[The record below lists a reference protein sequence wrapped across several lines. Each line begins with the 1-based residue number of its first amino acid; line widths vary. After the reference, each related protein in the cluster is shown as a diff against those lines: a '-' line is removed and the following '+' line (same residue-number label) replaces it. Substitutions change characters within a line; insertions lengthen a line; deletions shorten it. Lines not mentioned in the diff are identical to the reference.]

1 MATGKTSRTF
11 GWILMGLVMVGLV
24 GFGSTNFGG
33 SVRSIATV
41 GDTEVDA
48 NRYLRELQSEMNA
61 FQAETGQ
68 RLTMEMAK
76 GFGLD
81 QQVLARVIATAALED
96 ETARL
101 GISVGDEQLRDRIVD
116 IPAFQGVDGKFDR
129 EGYTFALEQS
139 GLTATEFEQSLRDE
153 VSRQILQAAVING
166 VATQPVYVD
175 TLYGYA
181 RETRDFTWATL
192 PVEQL
197 DTELPAPTEET
208 LTAYYEAHPQD
219 FTLPETKVITYAWM
233 NPEDVIPTITVD
245 EAQIRAL
252 YDERAS
258 EYLVPER
265 RMVERLVFNT
275 QDEAVAAM
283 DALSTGNQTFEGLVT
298 GRNLQLAD
306 IDLGDVSKDELGSA
320 GDAVF
325 ALVNPGTVTGPHD
338 SDLGP
343 ALYRMNAILEA
354 RETSF
359 EDAREELHGEL
370 AADAARR
377 LIGDMVTELDDQMA
391 GGATIEE
398 VAKSHNMRLGTLNW
412 IAGDSDGIA
421 AYDAFR
427 EIAEVVTTDDFPEIT
442 LLEDGGVFAL
452 RLDELQA
459 PRLQEQ
465 SEVAEAVQVGWEA
478 EKRLELLSEQA
489 RGLIPQLEGGETLS
503 SLGLTEVV
511 EEAQSRE
518 AFVEGTP
525 PAFMAEVFEI
535 EPGDWRIM
543 DAANGVVLVRLD
555 AIHAADQDSDEAK
568 ALKANFATGVAQEI
582 ALDVENAFARAVQ
595 TRAGIELNRAVIN
608 AVNAQF
614 Q

>member
-33 SVRSIATV
+33 SVRTVATV

-68 RLTMEMAK
+68 RLTMEMAR

-81 QQVLARVIATAALED
+81 QQVLARVIATAALEN

-101 GISVGDEQLRDRIVD
+101 GISVGDAQLRDRIVD
-116 IPAFQGVDGKFDR
+116 IPAFKGVDGKFDR

-139 GLTATEFEQSLRDE
+139 GLTASEFEKSLRDE
-153 VSRQILQAAVING
+153 VSRQILQAAVVNG

-192 PVEQL
+192 PMDQL
-197 DTELPAPTEET
+197 TTPVPIPTEDE
-208 LTAYYEAHPQD
+208 LTAYYDARPQD

-265 RMVERLVFNT
+265 RMVERLVFGT
-275 QDEAVAAM
+275 TEDAQAAA
-283 DALSTGNQTFEGLVT
+283 DAIAAGEKTFEDLVAE
-298 GRNLQLAD
+298 RNLQLSD
-306 IDLGDVSKDELGSA
+306 IDLGDLPKDELDAA

-325 ALVNPGTVTGPHD
+325 ALTEPGVTGPHD
-338 SDLGP
+338 SDFGP
-343 ALYRMNAILEA
+343 ALFRMNAILEA
-354 RETSF
+354 RETSYEEVR
-359 EDAREELHGEL
+359 EDLHGEL

-377 LIGDMVTELDDQMA
+377 LISNMVTELDDQIA

-398 VAKSHNMRLGTLNW
+398 IAKSNNMRVGTLNW
-412 IAGDSDGIA
+412 TAGDSEGIA

-427 EIAEVVTTDDFPEIT
+427 EAAEAVTTDDFPAIT

-452 RLDELQA
+452 RLDALQA

-465 SEVAEAVQVGWEA
+465 SEVAEAVRAGWEA
-478 EKRLELLSEQA
+478 EKKLTLLAEQA

-503 SLGLTEVV
+503 SLGLTEVI
-511 EEAQSRE
+511 EEGQTRD

-525 PAFMAEVFEI
+525 ADFMAVVFEM
-535 EPGDWRIM
+535 EQGDWRVLES
-543 DAANGVVLVRLD
+543 DDSVVLVRLD
-555 AIHAADQDSDEAK
+555 AVQAADQDSEDAK
-568 ALKANFATGVAQEI
+568 ALKASFAASTAQEI

-595 TRAGIELNRAVIN
+595 ARAGIELNRAVIN

>member
-68 RLTMEMAK
+68 RLTMEMAT

-101 GISVGDEQLRDRIVD
+101 GISVGDEELRDRIVD
-116 IPAFQGVDGKFDR
+116 IPAFKGVDGKFDR

-153 VSRQILQAAVING
+153 VSRQILQAAVVNG

-192 PVEQL
+192 PVAQL
-197 DTELPAPTEET
+197 TTEVPAPTEAE

-233 NPEDVIPTITVD
+233 NPEDVISTITVD
-245 EAQIRAL
+245 EAQIRAV

-258 EYLVPER
+258 EFLVPER

-275 QDEAVAAM
+275 KDEATAAM

-325 ALVNPGTVTGPHD
+325 ALTEPGAVSGPHD

-398 VAKSHNMRLGTLNW
+398 IAKSHNMRLGTLNW
-412 IAGDSDGIA
+412 TTGDSDGIA

-427 EIAEVVTTDDFPEIT
+427 EVAEVVTTDDFPEIT

-465 SEVAEAVQVGWEA
+465 SEVGEAVQAGWEA

-489 RGLIPQLEGGETLS
+489 RGLVPQLEGGETLS

-511 EEAQSRE
+511 EGGLTRE

-525 PAFMAEVFEI
+525 PGFMADVFDM
-535 EPGDWRIM
+535 EPGNWRVM
-543 DAANGVVLVRLD
+543 DAADSVVLVRLD
-555 AIHAADQDSDEAK
+555 AVHAADQDSDEAK
-568 ALKANFATGVAQEI
+568 ALKANFAAGVAQEI

-595 TRAGIELNRAVIN
+595 ARAGIELNRAVIN

>member
-33 SVRSIATV
+33 SVRTVATV

-68 RLTMEMAK
+68 RLTMEMAR

-81 QQVLARVIATAALED
+81 QQVLARVIATAALEN

-101 GISVGDEQLRDRIVD
+101 GISVGDAQLRDRIVD
-116 IPAFQGVDGKFDR
+116 IPAFKGVDGKFDR

-139 GLTATEFEQSLRDE
+139 GLTASEFEKSLRDE
-153 VSRQILQAAVING
+153 VSRQILQAAVVNG

-175 TLYGYA
+175 MLYGYA

-192 PVEQL
+192 PMDQL
-197 DTELPAPTEET
+197 TTPVPIPTEDE
-208 LTAYYEAHPQD
+208 LTAYYDARPQD

-265 RMVERLVFNT
+265 RMVERLVFGT
-275 QDEAVAAM
+275 TEDAQAAA
-283 DALSTGNQTFEGLVT
+283 DAIAAGEKTFEDLVAE
-298 GRNLQLAD
+298 RNLQLSD
-306 IDLGDVSKDELGSA
+306 IDLGDLPKDELDAA

-325 ALVNPGTVTGPHD
+325 ALTEPGVTGPHD
-338 SDLGP
+338 SDFGP
-343 ALYRMNAILEA
+343 ALFRMNAILEA
-354 RETSF
+354 RETSYEEVR
-359 EDAREELHGEL
+359 EDLHGEL

-377 LIGDMVTELDDQMA
+377 LISNMVTELDDQIA

-398 VAKSHNMRLGTLNW
+398 IAKSNNMRVGTLNW
-412 IAGDSDGIA
+412 TAGDSEGIA

-427 EIAEVVTTDDFPEIT
+427 EAAEAVTTDDFPAIT

-452 RLDELQA
+452 RLDALQA

-465 SEVAEAVQVGWEA
+465 SEVAEAVRAGWEA
-478 EKRLELLSEQA
+478 EKKLTLLAEQA

-503 SLGLTEVV
+503 SLGLTEVI
-511 EEAQSRE
+511 EEGQTRD

-525 PAFMAEVFEI
+525 ADFMAVVFEM
-535 EPGDWRIM
+535 EQGDWRVLES
-543 DAANGVVLVRLD
+543 DDSVVLVRLD
-555 AIHAADQDSDEAK
+555 AVQAADQDSEDAK
-568 ALKANFATGVAQEI
+568 ALKASFAASTAQEI

-595 TRAGIELNRAVIN
+595 ARAGIELNRAVIN

>member
-33 SVRSIATV
+33 SVRSVATV
-41 GDTEVDA
+41 GETEVDA

-68 RLTMEMAK
+68 RLTMEMAR
-76 GFGLD
+76 GIGLD

-101 GISVGDEQLRDRIVD
+101 GISVGDEELRKRIVD
-116 IPAFQGVDGKFDR
+116 IPAFKGVDGKFDR
-129 EGYTFALEQS
+129 DGYTFALEQS
-139 GLTATEFEQSLRDE
+139 GLTASEFEKSLRDE
-153 VSRQILQAAVING
+153 VSRQILQAAVANG
-166 VATQPVYVD
+166 VSTQPSYVD
-175 TLYGYA
+175 TLFGYA
-181 RETRDFTWATL
+181 RETRDFTWATMSVDRL
-192 PVEQL
+192 STPV
-197 DTELPAPTEET
+197 PAPTDDA
-208 LTAYYEAHPQD
+208 LTTYYEAHPQD
-219 FTLPETKVITYAWM
+219 FTLPEIKVISYAWL
-233 NPEDVIPTITVD
+233 NPEDVIPTITISD
-245 EAQIRAL
+245 EQIRAL

-275 QDEAVAAM
+275 ADDAQAAA
-283 DALSTGNQTFEGLVT
+283 DAIAAGEKTFEELVAD
-298 GRNLQLAD
+298 RNLQLSD
-306 IDLGDVSKDELGSA
+306 IDLGDLPRDELGAA

-325 ALVNPGTVTGPHD
+325 DLEEPGVTGPHD

-343 ALYRMNAILEA
+343 ALFRMNAILAA
-354 RETSF
+354 RDTSF
-359 EDAREELHGEL
+359 DDAREELHGEL

-377 LIGDMVTELDDQMA
+377 LISDMVAELDDQMA

-398 VAKSHNMRLGTLNW
+398 VAKSHNMQLGTLNW
-412 IAGDSDGIA
+412 TAGDSEGIA

-427 EIAEVVTTDDFPEIT
+427 EVAEVVTTDDFPEIT

-465 SEVAEAVQVGWEA
+465 AEVADAVRAGWDA
-478 EKRLELLSEQA
+478 EKRLDLLAEEA
-489 RGLIPQLEGGETLS
+489 RALIPQLENGESLS
-503 SLGLTEVV
+503 SLGLTEVI
-511 EEAQSRE
+511 EQDQTRE

-525 PAFMAEVFEI
+525 PNFMREVFGM
-535 EPGDWRIM
+535 EPGSWRVLESS
-543 DAANGVVLVRLD
+543 DNVVLVRLD
-555 AIHAADQDSDEAK
+555 AIQPAEQDSDDAK
-568 ALKANFATGVAQEI
+568 TLKANFATGTAQEI

-595 TRAGIELNRAVIN
+595 NRAGIELNRAVIN
-608 AVNAQF
+608 AVNAQL

>member
-33 SVRSIATV
+33 SVRSVATV

-68 RLTMEMAK
+68 RLTMEMARNL
-76 GFGLD
+76 GLD

-101 GISVGDEQLRDRIVD
+101 GISVGDEELRNRIVD
-116 IPAFQGVDGKFDR
+116 IPAFMGVDGKFDR
-129 EGYTFALEQS
+129 EGYAFALEQS
-139 GLTATEFEQSLRDE
+139 GLTASEFEKSLRDE
-153 VSRQILQAAVING
+153 VSRQILQAAVANG
-166 VATQPVYVD
+166 VATQPSYVD

-181 RETRDFTWATL
+181 RETRDFTWAAMGVDRLTT
-192 PVEQL
+192 PV
-197 DTELPAPTEET
+197 PAPTEAE

-219 FTLPETKVITYAWM
+219 FTLPETKVITYAWL
-233 NPEDVIPTITVD
+233 NPEDVIPTLTVAED
-245 EAQIRAL
+245 QIRTL

-258 EYLVPER
+258 EYQVPER

-275 QDEAVAAM
+275 TEDAQAAA
-283 DALSTGNQTFEGLVT
+283 DALETGEKTFEDLVAE
-298 GRNLQLAD
+298 RNLELSD
-306 IDLGDVSKDELGSA
+306 IDLGDLPKDELGAA

-325 ALVNPGTVTGPHD
+325 GLAEPGVTGPHD

-343 ALYRMNAILEA
+343 ALYRMNAILAA

-377 LIGDMVTELDDQMA
+377 QIGDMVAELDDQMA

-398 VAKSHNMRLGTLNW
+398 IAQSHNMRQGVLNW
-412 IAGDSDGIA
+412 TAGDSDGIA

-427 EIAEVVTTDDFPEIT
+427 EAAEAVTTDDFPEIT
-442 LLEDGGVFAL
+442 LLEDGGVFAV
-452 RLDELQA
+452 RLDELQE
-459 PRLQEQ
+459 PRLQDQ
-465 SEVAEAVQVGWEA
+465 SEVADAVQAGWEA
-478 EKRLELLSEQA
+478 GKRLELLADEA
-489 RGLIPQLEGGETLS
+489 RAMIAQLDNGESLS

-511 EEAQSRE
+511 EQDQTRE

-525 PAFMAEVFEI
+525 PSFMTEVFGM
-535 EPGDWRIM
+535 EPGTWRVLESV
-543 DAANGVVLVRLD
+543 DNVVLVRLD
-555 AIHAADQDSDEAK
+555 AVEPAEQDSDEAK
-568 ALKANFATGVAQEI
+568 ALKENFATGTAQEI

-595 TRAGIELNRAVIN
+595 ARAGIELNRAVIN

>member
-1 MATGKTSRTF
+1 MATGKASRTF

-41 GDTEVDA
+41 GETEVDA

-68 RLTMEMAK
+68 RLTMEMAQ

-81 QQVLARVIATAALED
+81 QQVLARVIGTAALED

-101 GISVGDEQLRDRIVD
+101 GISVGDEQLRNRIVD
-116 IPAFQGVDGKFDR
+116 IPAFKGVDGNFDR

-139 GLTATEFEQSLRDE
+139 GLTAGEFEKSLRDE
-153 VSRQILQAAVING
+153 VSRQILQAAVANG
-166 VATQPVYVD
+166 VSTQPAYVD

-192 PVEQL
+192 GLDRLTGPV
-197 DTELPAPTEET
+197 PTPSDDD

-219 FTLPETKVITYAWM
+219 YTLPETKAISYAWL
-233 NPEDVIPTITVD
+233 NPEDAIPTINVD
-245 EAQIRAL
+245 EAQIREL

-265 RMVERLVFNT
+265 RMVERLVFAT
-275 QDEAVAAM
+275 TEEAQAAA
-283 DALSTGNQTFEGLVT
+283 DAITAGEKTFEDLVSA
-298 GRNLQLAD
+298 RDLQLSD
-306 IDLGDVSKDELGSA
+306 IDLGDLPKDELGAA
-320 GDAVF
+320 GEAVF
-325 ALVNPGTVTGPHD
+325 ALAEPGVTGPHD

-343 ALYRMNAILEA
+343 ALFRMNAILAA

-359 EDAREELHGEL
+359 EDARDELHGEL

-377 LIGDMVTELDDQMA
+377 QIGDMVAELDDMMA
-391 GGATIEE
+391 GGATLEE
-398 VAKSHNMRLGTLNW
+398 IAESHNMQLGTLEW
-412 IAGDSDGIA
+412 TAGYSDGIA

-427 EIAEVVTTDDFPEIT
+427 EAAQAVGEDDFPEIT
-442 LLEDGGVFAL
+442 LMADGGVFAL
-452 RLDELQA
+452 RLDELRE
-459 PRLQEQ
+459 PRLQDQ
-465 SEVAEAVQVGWEA
+465 SEVADAVRAGWEA
-478 EKRLELLSEQA
+478 AKRLELLAQEA
-489 RGLIPQLEGGETLS
+489 RAMIPQLEGDESLS

-511 EEAQSRE
+511 EQDQTRE

-525 PAFMAEVFEI
+525 PAFMTEVFGMNA
-535 EPGDWRIM
+535 GDWTVLESADNVI
-543 DAANGVVLVRLD
+543 LVRLD
-555 AIHAADQDSDEAK
+555 AINTADHDSDEAK
-568 ALKANFATGVAQEI
+568 TLKANFTAGVAQEI
-582 ALDVENAFARAVQ
+582 AIDVETAFARAVQ
-595 TRAGIELNRAVIN
+595 DRAGIVLNRPVIN
-608 AVNAQF
+608 AVNAQL

>member
-33 SVRSIATV
+33 SVRSVATV

-68 RLTMEMAK
+68 RLTMEMAR
-76 GFGLD
+76 GIGLD

-101 GISVGDEQLRDRIVD
+101 GISVGDTQLRDRIVD
-116 IPAFQGVDGKFDR
+116 IPAFKGVDGKFDR

-139 GLTATEFEQSLRDE
+139 GLTASEFEQSLRDE
-153 VSRQILQAAVING
+153 VSRQILQAAVVNG
-166 VATQPVYVD
+166 VATQPSYVD

-181 RETRDFTWATL
+181 RETRDFTWAALGMDRLTA
-192 PVEQL
+192 PVP
-197 DTELPAPTEET
+197 TPTEDE
-208 LTAYYEAHPQD
+208 LTAYYDAHPQD

-252 YDERAS
+252 YDDRAS

-275 QDEAVAAM
+275 TEEAQTAA
-283 DALSTGNQTFEGLVT
+283 DAIAAGEKTFEDLVAE
-298 GRNLQLAD
+298 RNLQLSD
-306 IDLGDVSKDELGSA
+306 IDLGDVPKDDLGAA

-325 ALVNPGTVTGPHD
+325 ALTEPGVAGPLD

-343 ALYRMNAILEA
+343 ALFRMNAILEA

-398 VAKSHNMRLGTLNW
+398 IAKSHNMQLGTLNW
-412 IAGDSDGIA
+412 TAGDSTGIA

-427 EIAEVVTTDDFPEIT
+427 EAAQAVTTDDFPEIT
-442 LLEDGGVFAL
+442 LLEDGGVFAM

-465 SEVAEAVQVGWEA
+465 AEVADAVRAGWEA
-478 EKRLELLSEQA
+478 EKRLTLLAEEAQ
-489 RGLIPQLEGGETLS
+489 GLIPELEGEETLS
-503 SLGLTEVV
+503 SLGLTEVI
-511 EEAQSRE
+511 EEGQTRE

-525 PAFMAEVFEI
+525 PNFMSDVFAM
-535 EPGDWRIM
+535 EPGNWQVLRGADS
-543 DAANGVVLVRLD
+543 VVLVRLD
-555 AIHAADQDSDEAK
+555 AIHAADQDSDEAQ
-568 ALKANFATGVAQEI
+568 ALKASFAAGTAQEI
-582 ALDVENAFARAVQ
+582 ALDIENAFARAVQ
-595 TRAGIELNRAVIN
+595 ARAGIELNRAVIN

>member
-1 MATGKTSRTF
+1 MATGKASRTF

-96 ETARL
+96 ETARM
-101 GISVGDEQLRDRIVD
+101 GISVGDAQLRDRIVD
-116 IPAFQGVDGKFDR
+116 IPAFKGVDGKFDR

-139 GLTATEFEQSLRDE
+139 GLTASEFEQSLRDE
-153 VSRQILQAAVING
+153 VSRQILQAAVVNG

-175 TLYGYA
+175 TLYAYA
-181 RETRDFTWATL
+181 REARDFTWAAL
-192 PVEQL
+192 PMDQL
-197 DTELPAPTEET
+197 ETEVPAPTDDE

-233 NPEDVIPTITVD
+233 NPEDVIPTIEVE

-265 RMVERLVFNT
+265 RMVERLVFNSN
-275 QDEAVAAM
+275 DEAEAAM
-283 DALSTGNQTFEGLVT
+283 DALATGNQTFEGLVT
-298 GRNLQLAD
+298 GRNLQLSD
-306 IDLGDVSKDELGSA
+306 VDLGDVSQDELGAA
-320 GDAVF
+320 GEAVF
-325 ALVNPGTVTGPHD
+325 ALTEPGDVTGPHD

-343 ALYRMNAILEA
+343 AIYRMNAILEA

-359 EDAREELHGEL
+359 EEAREELHGEL

-377 LIGDMVTELDDQMA
+377 MIGDMVTELDDQMA

-398 VAKSHNMRLGTLNW
+398 IAKSHNMRLDTLRW
-412 IAGDSDGIA
+412 TAGNSDGIA

-427 EIAEVVTTDDFPEIT
+427 EAAQAVTTDDFPEIT
-442 LLEDGGVFAL
+442 LLEDGGVFAM

-459 PRLQEQ
+459 PRLQDQ
-465 SEVAEAVQVGWEA
+465 AEVADAVRAGWEA
-478 EKRLELLSEQA
+478 EKRLELLAEQA
-489 RGLIPQLEGGETLS
+489 RALIPELEGEATLS

-511 EEAQSRE
+511 EEGLTRE

-525 PAFMAEVFEI
+525 PGFMAAVFDMA
-535 EPGDWRIM
+535 PGDWQVLEAEDRVI
-543 DAANGVVLVRLD
+543 LVRLD
-555 AIHAADQDSDEAK
+555 AVQPADQDSDEARE
-568 ALKANFATGVAQEI
+568 LKASFAAGTAQEI
-582 ALDVENAFARAVQ
+582 ALDIENAFARAVQ
-595 TRAGIELNRAVIN
+595 ARAGIELNRAVIN

>member
-1 MATGKTSRTF
+1 MATGKASRTF

-96 ETARL
+96 ETARM
-101 GISVGDEQLRDRIVD
+101 GISVGDAQLRDRIVD
-116 IPAFQGVDGKFDR
+116 IPAFKGVDGKFDR

-139 GLTATEFEQSLRDE
+139 GLTASEFEQSLRDE
-153 VSRQILQAAVING
+153 VSRQILQAAVVNG
-166 VATQPVYVD
+166 VATQPAYVD
-175 TLYGYA
+175 TLYAYA
-181 RETRDFTWATL
+181 REARDFTWAAL
-192 PVEQL
+192 PMDQL
-197 DTELPAPTEET
+197 ETEVPAPTDDA

-233 NPEDVIPTITVD
+233 NPEDVIPTIEVE

-265 RMVERLVFNT
+265 RMVERLVFNSN
-275 QDEAVAAM
+275 DEAEAAM
-283 DALSTGNQTFEGLVT
+283 DALATGNQTFEGLVT
-298 GRNLQLAD
+298 GRNLQLSD
-306 IDLGDVSKDELGSA
+306 VDLGDVSQDELGAA
-320 GDAVF
+320 GEAVF
-325 ALVNPGTVTGPHD
+325 ALTEPGDVTGPQD

-343 ALYRMNAILEA
+343 AIYRMNAILEA

-359 EDAREELHGEL
+359 EEAREELHGEL

-377 LIGDMVTELDDQMA
+377 LIGDMVAELDDQMA

-398 VAKSHNMRLGTLNW
+398 IAKSHNMRLDTLRW
-412 IAGDSDGIA
+412 TAGNSDGIA

-427 EIAEVVTTDDFPEIT
+427 EAAQAVTTDDFPEIT
-442 LLEDGGVFAL
+442 LLEDGGVFAM

-459 PRLQEQ
+459 PRLQDQ
-465 SEVAEAVQVGWEA
+465 TEVADAVRAGWEA
-478 EKRLELLSEQA
+478 EKRLELLAEQA
-489 RGLIPQLEGGETLS
+489 RALIPELEGEATLS

-511 EEAQSRE
+511 EEDLTRE

-525 PAFMAEVFEI
+525 PGFMAAVFDMA
-535 EPGDWRIM
+535 PGDWQVLEAEDRVI
-543 DAANGVVLVRLD
+543 LVRLD
-555 AIHAADQDSDEAK
+555 AIQPADQDSDEARE
-568 ALKANFATGVAQEI
+568 LKASFAAGTAQEI
-582 ALDVENAFARAVQ
+582 ALDIENAFARAVQ
-595 TRAGIELNRAVIN
+595 ARAGIELNRAVIN

>member
-33 SVRSIATV
+33 SVRSVATV
-41 GDTEVDA
+41 GETEVDA

-68 RLTMEMAK
+68 RLTMEMAR
-76 GFGLD
+76 GIGLD

-101 GISVGDEQLRDRIVD
+101 GISVGDEELRKRIVD
-116 IPAFQGVDGKFDR
+116 IPAFKGVDGKFDR
-129 EGYTFALEQS
+129 DGYTFALEQS
-139 GLTATEFEQSLRDE
+139 GLTASEFEKSLRDE
-153 VSRQILQAAVING
+153 VSRQILQAAVANG
-166 VATQPVYVD
+166 VSTQPSYVD
-175 TLYGYA
+175 TLFGYA
-181 RETRDFTWATL
+181 RETRDFTWATMSVDRL
-192 PVEQL
+192 STPV
-197 DTELPAPTEET
+197 PAPTDDA
-208 LTAYYEAHPQD
+208 LTTYYEAHPQD
-219 FTLPETKVITYAWM
+219 FTLPEIKVISYAWL
-233 NPEDVIPTITVD
+233 NPEDVIPTITVSD
-245 EAQIRAL
+245 EQIRAL

-275 QDEAVAAM
+275 ADDAQAAA
-283 DALSTGNQTFEGLVT
+283 DAIAAGEKTFEDLVAD
-298 GRNLQLAD
+298 RNLQLSD
-306 IDLGDVSKDELGSA
+306 IDLGDLPKDELGAA

-325 ALVNPGTVTGPHD
+325 DLEEPGVTGPHD

-343 ALYRMNAILEA
+343 ALFRMNAILAA
-354 RETSF
+354 RDTSF
-359 EDAREELHGEL
+359 DDAREELHGEL

-377 LIGDMVTELDDQMA
+377 QISDMVAELDDQMA

-398 VAKSHNMRLGTLNW
+398 VAKSHNMQLGTLNW
-412 IAGDSDGIA
+412 TAGDSEGIA

-427 EIAEVVTTDDFPEIT
+427 EVAEVVTTDDFPEIT

-465 SEVAEAVQVGWEA
+465 TEVADAVRAGWDA
-478 EKRLELLSEQA
+478 EKRLDLLAEEA
-489 RGLIPQLEGGETLS
+489 RALIPQLENGESLS
-503 SLGLTEVV
+503 SLGLTEVI
-511 EEAQSRE
+511 EQDQTRE

-525 PAFMAEVFEI
+525 PSFMREVFGM
-535 EPGDWRIM
+535 EPGSWRVLESS
-543 DAANGVVLVRLD
+543 DNVVLVRLD
-555 AIHAADQDSDEAK
+555 AIQPAEQDSDDAK
-568 ALKANFATGVAQEI
+568 TLKANFASGTAQEI

-595 TRAGIELNRAVIN
+595 NRAGIELNRAVIN
-608 AVNAQF
+608 AVNAQL

>member
-33 SVRSIATV
+33 SVRSVATV

-68 RLTMEMAK
+68 RLTMEMAR
-76 GFGLD
+76 GIGLG

-101 GISVGDEQLRDRIVD
+101 GISVGDTQLRDRIVD
-116 IPAFQGVDGKFDR
+116 IPAFKGVDGKFDR

-139 GLTATEFEQSLRDE
+139 GLTASEFEKSLRDE
-153 VSRQILQAAVING
+153 VSRQILQAAVVNG
-166 VATQPVYVD
+166 VATQPSYVD

-181 RETRDFTWATL
+181 RETRDFTWAALGVDRLTA
-192 PVEQL
+192 PVPTA
-197 DTELPAPTEET
+197 TEDE
-208 LTAYYEAHPQD
+208 LTAYYDAHPQD

-233 NPEDVIPTITVD
+233 NPEDVIPTITID

-252 YDERAS
+252 YDDRAS
-258 EYLVPER
+258 EFIVPER

-275 QDEAVAAM
+275 TEEAQTAA
-283 DALSTGNQTFEGLVT
+283 DAIAAGEKTFEDLVAE
-298 GRNLQLAD
+298 RNLQLSD
-306 IDLGDVSKDELGSA
+306 IDLGDVPKDDLGAA

-325 ALVNPGTVTGPHD
+325 ALTEPGVAGPLD

-343 ALYRMNAILEA
+343 ALFRMNAILEA

-398 VAKSHNMRLGTLNW
+398 IAKSHNMQLGTLNW
-412 IAGDSDGIA
+412 TAGDSTGIA

-427 EIAEVVTTDDFPEIT
+427 EAAQAVTTDDFPEIT
-442 LLEDGGVFAL
+442 LLEDGGVFAM

-465 SEVAEAVQVGWEA
+465 TEVADAVRAGWEA
-478 EKRLELLSEQA
+478 EKRLTLLAEEAQ
-489 RGLIPQLEGGETLS
+489 GLIPELEGEETLS
-503 SLGLTEVV
+503 SLGLTEVI
-511 EEAQSRE
+511 EEGQTRE

-525 PAFMAEVFEI
+525 PNFMSDVFAM
-535 EPGDWRIM
+535 EPGNWQVLRGADS
-543 DAANGVVLVRLD
+543 VVLVRLD
-555 AIHAADQDSDEAK
+555 AIHAADQDSDEAQ
-568 ALKANFATGVAQEI
+568 ALKASFAAGTAQEI
-582 ALDVENAFARAVQ
+582 ALDIENAFARAVQ
-595 TRAGIELNRAVIN
+595 ARAGIELNRAVIN

>member
-1 MATGKTSRTF
+1 MATGKASRTF

-96 ETARL
+96 ETARM
-101 GISVGDEQLRDRIVD
+101 GISVGDAQLRDRIID
-116 IPAFQGVDGKFDR
+116 IPAFKGVDGKFDR

-139 GLTATEFEQSLRDE
+139 GLTASEFEQSLRDE
-153 VSRQILQAAVING
+153 VSRQILQAAVVNG
-166 VATQPVYVD
+166 VATRPAYVD
-175 TLYGYA
+175 TLYAYA
-181 RETRDFTWATL
+181 REARDFTWAAL
-192 PVEQL
+192 PMDQL
-197 DTELPAPTEET
+197 ETEVPAPTDDA

-233 NPEDVIPTITVD
+233 NPEDVIPTIEVE

-265 RMVERLVFNT
+265 RMVERLVFNSN
-275 QDEAVAAM
+275 DEAEAAM
-283 DALSTGNQTFEGLVT
+283 DALATGNQTFEGLVT
-298 GRNLQLAD
+298 GRNLQLSD
-306 IDLGDVSKDELGSA
+306 VDLGDVSQDELGAA
-320 GDAVF
+320 GEAVF
-325 ALVNPGTVTGPHD
+325 ALTEPGDVTGPHD

-343 ALYRMNAILEA
+343 AIYRMNAILEA

-359 EDAREELHGEL
+359 EEAREELHGEL

-377 LIGDMVTELDDQMA
+377 LIGDMVAELDDQMA

-398 VAKSHNMRLGTLNW
+398 IAKSHNMRLDTLRW
-412 IAGDSDGIA
+412 TAGNSDGIA

-427 EIAEVVTTDDFPEIT
+427 EAAQAVSTDDFPEIT
-442 LLEDGGVFAL
+442 LLEDGGVFAM

-459 PRLQEQ
+459 PRLQDQ
-465 SEVAEAVQVGWEA
+465 TEVADAVRAGWEA
-478 EKRLELLSEQA
+478 EKRLELLAEQA
-489 RGLIPQLEGGETLS
+489 RALIPELEGEATLS
-503 SLGLTEVV
+503 SLGLTKVV
-511 EEAQSRE
+511 EEGLTRE

-525 PAFMAEVFEI
+525 PGFMAAVFDMA
-535 EPGDWRIM
+535 PGDWQVLEAEDRVI
-543 DAANGVVLVRLD
+543 LVRLD
-555 AIHAADQDSDEAK
+555 AIQPADQDSDEARE
-568 ALKANFATGVAQEI
+568 LKASFAARTAQEI
-582 ALDVENAFARAVQ
+582 ALDIENAFARAVQ
-595 TRAGIELNRAVIN
+595 ARAGIELNRAVIN

>member
-33 SVRSIATV
+33 SVRSVATV
-41 GDTEVDA
+41 GETEVDA

-68 RLTMEMAK
+68 RLTMEMAR
-76 GFGLD
+76 GIGLD

-101 GISVGDEQLRDRIVD
+101 GISVGDEELRKRIVD
-116 IPAFQGVDGKFDR
+116 IPAFKGVDGKFDR
-129 EGYTFALEQS
+129 DGYTFALEQS
-139 GLTATEFEQSLRDE
+139 GLTASEFEKSLRDE
-153 VSRQILQAAVING
+153 VSRQILQAAVANG
-166 VATQPVYVD
+166 VSTQPSYVD
-175 TLYGYA
+175 TLFGYA
-181 RETRDFTWATL
+181 RETRDFTWATMSVDRL
-192 PVEQL
+192 STPV
-197 DTELPAPTEET
+197 PAPTDDA
-208 LTAYYEAHPQD
+208 LTTYYEAHPQD
-219 FTLPETKVITYAWM
+219 FTLPEIKVISYAWL
-233 NPEDVIPTITVD
+233 NPEDVIPTITVSD
-245 EAQIRAL
+245 EQIRAL

-275 QDEAVAAM
+275 ADDAQAAA
-283 DALSTGNQTFEGLVT
+283 DAIAAGEKTFEDLVAD
-298 GRNLQLAD
+298 RNLQLSD
-306 IDLGDVSKDELGSA
+306 IDLGDLPKDELGAA

-325 ALVNPGTVTGPHD
+325 DLEEPGVTGPHD

-343 ALYRMNAILEA
+343 ALFRMNAILAA
-354 RETSF
+354 RDTSF
-359 EDAREELHGEL
+359 DDAREELHGEL

-377 LIGDMVTELDDQMA
+377 QISDMVAELDDQMA

-398 VAKSHNMRLGTLNW
+398 VAKSHNMQLGTLNW
-412 IAGDSDGIA
+412 TAGDSEGIA

-427 EIAEVVTTDDFPEIT
+427 EVAEVVTTDDFPEIT

-465 SEVAEAVQVGWEA
+465 TEVADAVRAGWDA
-478 EKRLELLSEQA
+478 EKRLDLLAEEA
-489 RGLIPQLEGGETLS
+489 RALIPQLENGESLS
-503 SLGLTEVV
+503 SLGLTEVI
-511 EEAQSRE
+511 EQDQTRE

-525 PAFMAEVFEI
+525 PSFMREVFGM
-535 EPGDWRIM
+535 EPGSWRVLESS
-543 DAANGVVLVRLD
+543 DNVVLVRLD
-555 AIHAADQDSDEAK
+555 AIQPAEQDSDDAK
-568 ALKANFATGVAQEI
+568 TLKANFATGTAQEI

-595 TRAGIELNRAVIN
+595 NRAGIELNRAVIN
-608 AVNAQF
+608 AVNAQL